1 MPDVLLTYPTLAEPV
16 ARGLLAVRGT
26 INPPG
31 FQQYVVEYGEGEQPA
46 EWRWISGPHLA
57 PVVDDQLT
65 AFGVEDLPPGRY
77 TIRVTVL
84 TAQGSLVGYT
94 RFDIH

>member
-1 MPDVLLTYPTLAEPV
+1 
-16 ARGLLAVRGT
+16 
-26 INPPG
+26 
-31 FQQYVVEYGEGEQPA
+31 
-46 EWRWISGPHLA
+46 
-57 PVVDDQLT
+57 VVDDQLT